1 MQHIQSV
8 PQIPHL
14 NAIDAIRCLCA
25 LYVMIGH
32 IQPPLTEL
40 PSALQV
46 LLTLGVSDG
55 GWAVMIFFVISGL
68 CIHLPYVSGKP
79 FHTTGFLAARFCRI
93 AIPLF
98 CAGLLSW
105 VLQANLDKILWSL
118 YCEMIYY
125 LMYPFLR
132 LLFARI
138 GVLRV
143 LLFAIPLALLTALL
157 PDHNQG
163 NFFFFEGPVSWIA
176 TAVLGFP
183 IWLLGCLLA
192 QSVATKAQVQLLH
205 VGALRAFI
213 IILGFGLPIL
223 SFLDDVIPSFPNLF
237 LLNTKYSFL
246 LFSPIIYWWLYAE
259 IAQKHVGVFYRLLRP
274 LGVGA
279 YSIYLMHLLSIPM
292 FIVAPINFNSYLN
305 WMAIIFIALLMSTLF
320 YFLIEKPSHLLGR
333 RFLGAV
339 K

>member
-8 PQIPHL
+8 PRIPHL

-32 IQPPLTEL
+32 IQPPLSAL

-46 LLTLGVSDG
+46 LLTLGMSDG

-68 CIHLPYVSGKP
+68 CIHLPYVSGKL
-79 FHTTGFLAARFCRI
+79 FHTSDFLISRFCRI

-98 CAGLLSW
+98 FAGLLSW

-138 GVLRV
+138 GILRV

-157 PDHNQG
+157 PDHNHG
-163 NFFFFEGPVSWIA
+163 NFFYFEGSASWIA
-176 TAVLGFP
+176 TAVLAFP

-192 QSVATKAQVQLLH
+192 QSIAAKRAPRFSR
-205 VGALRAFI
+205 VGMLRAFI

-223 SFLDDVIPSFPNLF
+223 SFLDDVIPDFPSLF
-237 LLNTKYSFL
+237 FLNTKYSFL
-246 LFSPIIYWWLYAE
+246 LFSPIIYCWLYAE
-259 IAQKHVGVFYRLLRP
+259 IAQKHVGAFYRLLSP

-279 YSIYLMHLLSIPM
+279 YSIYLMHVLSIPM
-292 FIVAPINFNSYLN
+292 FIVLPIHFNSYLN
-305 WMAIIFIALLMSTLF
+305 WIAIIFIALLMSILF

-333 RFLGAV
+333 RYLGVV